1 MPDLLHRYSAFLRA
15 RLGAPARKISIDAG
29 FTCPNRDGRAGR
41 GGCAW
46 CRPEAFAPGTARR
59 GLSIT
64 EQIARCR
71 PRRKGSGPEAPR
83 LLAYFQPYTNTDAP
97 PERLV
102 ALWEEALAAP
112 GVAGLV
118 VGTRPDC
125 VPDEVLECL
134 EDFASRIYVQL
145 ELGLQT
151 ANDATLRRMNRGHAA
166 AAFDD
171 AMRRAVGRGIVCSA
185 HMIAGLP
192 GETREDALRT
202 VDRIAAAGAETIK
215 IHAFH
220 LLEGTALAAEHARR
234 PLPLLDLDSYAA
246 LAADCLER
254 LPWRVAVERVAASA
268 PAEHL
273 VGPAWCSDPAAGRRA
288 VEAELRRR
296 GSRQGACASVLS

>member
-1 MPDLLHRYSAFLRA
+1 MARDLLHRYSAFLRE

-29 FTCPNRDGRAGR
+29 FTCPNRDGRLGR

-46 CRPEAFAPGTARR
+46 CRPEAFTPAAARR
-59 GLSIT
+59 GLSVT
-64 EQIARCR
+64 EQIARGR
-71 PRRKGSGPEAPR
+71 PRGPGAEAVR

-97 PERLV
+97 PEALA

-125 VPDEVLECL
+125 VPDAVLERL
-134 EDFASRIYVQL
+134 DGFAVRAYVQL

-151 ANDATLRRMNRGHAA
+151 ASDATLRRMNRGHDA

-171 AMRRAVGRGIVCSA
+171 AMRRAGGRGIVRSA

-192 GETREDALRT
+192 GETRQDALRT
-202 VDRIAAAGAETIK
+202 VDRIADAGAETIK
-215 IHAFH
+215 LHAFH

-234 PLPLLDLDSYAA
+234 PLPLPGLDSYAA

-254 LPWRVAVERVAASA
+254 LPWRVAVERVAASV

-273 VGPAWCSDPAAGRRA
+273 VGPAWCAEPGAGRRA

-296 GSRQGACASVLS
+296 GTRQGARAPDVC